1 MSEVKV
7 GDRGKVAGSSHEVE
21 VTAIDRFNCLLIRF
35 EDGSHLSFHADA
47 FTPCLAFFEVGKT
60 YQYRRNGAWRFTCDY
75 VGEADGKYAVGPGA
89 FGVVYVLRFIDFDNW
104 EEI

>member
-1 MSEVKV
+1 MSGIKV
-7 GDRGKVAGSSHEVE
+7 GDRGKVAVYGREGE

-35 EDGSHLSFHADA
+35 EDGSYLSLHADA
-47 FTPCLAFFEVGKT
+47 FIPSPAFFEVGKT

-89 FGVVYVLRFIDFDNW
+89 SGVVYVLRLNDFDNW